1 MSLADWI
8 VFLRSGVADMLHKNR
23 FEDLRVLST
32 LPYIP
37 SFHWLC
43 CEKQHYYEVVW
54 PTISCEYDDND
65 FDSWQQGPL
74 FIIIIIIVL
83 LFVNEEEY

>member
-8 VFLRSGVADMLHKNR
+8 VLLKLIHKNR

-43 CEKQHYYEVVW
+43 CEKQHYEVVW
-54 PTISCEYDDND
+54 PTISCEYYYND
-65 FDSWQQGPL
+65 FDSWQQGP
-74 FIIIIIIVL
+74 FIIIIIIIVL